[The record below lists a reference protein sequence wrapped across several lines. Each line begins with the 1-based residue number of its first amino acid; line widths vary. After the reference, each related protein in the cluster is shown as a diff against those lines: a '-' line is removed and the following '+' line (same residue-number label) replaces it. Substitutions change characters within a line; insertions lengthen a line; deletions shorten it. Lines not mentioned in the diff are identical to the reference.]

1 MISQLAAHLL
11 RRLLHYPL
19 PQFPQISTVLRYSRG
34 CKHLGHSVSDR
45 CSANTQRIFHFMFNS
60 TCNSTLLQPLTHTVQ
75 STAEFSLHN
84 IPDAAKGAVHQPD
97 AFKSQDNNFCTT
109 PKNPEITASKAPWPP
124 FRPLSA
130 HRRPICERLP
140 HACVRIVR
148 GRAAPS
154 GRWDRRTRR
163 APKLGIQAWLGHPYA
178 PKQHRSIY
186 RHPRYF

>member
-60 TCNSTLLQPLTHTVQ
+60 TCNSTLLQPLTRAVQ

-97 AFKSQDNNFCTT
+97 AFKSQDNFCTT

-130 HRRPICERLP
+130 RRRPSRPTLAMAGHETC
-140 HACVRIVR
+140 A
-148 GRAAPS
+148 GRAWCVFRVMES
-154 GRWDRRTRR
+154 R
-163 APKLGIQAWLGHPYA
+163 L
-178 PKQHRSIY
+178 RSEIS
-186 RHPRYF
+186 

>member
-60 TCNSTLLQPLTHTVQ
+60 TCNSTLLQPLTRAVQ

-84 IPDAAKGAVHQPD
+84 PTRRRALYINQMRSKARI
-97 AFKSQDNNFCTT
+97 CTT